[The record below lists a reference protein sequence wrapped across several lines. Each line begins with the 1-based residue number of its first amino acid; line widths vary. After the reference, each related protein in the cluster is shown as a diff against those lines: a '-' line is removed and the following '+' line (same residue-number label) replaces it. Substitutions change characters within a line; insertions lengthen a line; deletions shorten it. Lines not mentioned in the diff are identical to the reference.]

1 MEYKKLG
8 DIATYINGYAFKPEQ
23 RGSEGLPII
32 RIQDLTGNSYDLGYY
47 NGDYPKK
54 IELNDGD
61 VLISWSASLGVYL
74 WNRGKALL
82 NQHIFKVVFDKVEI
96 DKFYYMYAVEY
107 NLDKMSLKTHGAT
120 MKHITKKDFDNVVI
134 PYPDLEYQKEISYRL
149 TSLKGIIEKYQE
161 QLDLLDE
168 LIKARFVEMF
178 GGNDKKVA
186 ISSLCDV
193 LGGYSFKSEDISSK
207 GFIKILQIGNVYLDD
222 VNWETTNYLPKEFD
236 NMYSRFLLNEGDIVI
251 ALTRPII
258 QSLGNVKACIVKASD
273 TPCLLNQRVGRIV
286 SKKNVDVNLKFIYG
300 CLMTDDFTR
309 YVESC
314 CIGCSQPNISTKDI
328 ENYMIPDASYE
339 KQMDFV
345 RLKEQVDKSKFVQ
358 NAIDRFSKT
367 DSYPQIAIS
376 VDMLDTGIDVP
387 DIVNLVFFKKVRS
400 KAKFWQMIGRGT
412 RLRTDLFGPGD
423 DKKGFLIFDY
433 LGNMDYFRV
442 DQRPEKSGIIESLSQ
457 RIYKLRVDILYALEQ
472 NASDQDYVDEI
483 NKQIKEMSGYIQ
495 SLNEDSFNVKMHL
508 KYVHQYKNPDNWI
521 NLNEMDTHYI
531 KDELSSLVVIHDE
544 DKRAKFF
551 DRQMYMIEMAY
562 LNHYDASQ
570 VINKVIMMADELY
583 KKQTT
588 PDIADNA
595 EYLKCA
601 KDPDY
606 WKTANYFDLEV
617 LREKIRGLVKYLDPG
632 PIVDPVDTH
641 FEDEIIETKMNDAF
655 YNDEGLENY
664 KEKVQHYLKAH
675 EDDEAIYKLRHNQ
688 VITPDE
694 MKHLENLLW
703 IDLGSKDDYRLHF
716 GDTPITR
723 LIRKIVG
730 LDRQAA
736 MAEFS
741 RFLDDQSLNSRQIH
755 FVELL
760 VDYIV
765 KNGFIEDKKVLL
777 QDPFKSIGSM
787 SALFKDKMNIAREIL
802 KTVDTFSERL

>member
-345 RLKEQVDKSKFVQ
+345 RLKEQVDKSKFLS
-358 NAIDRFSKT
+358 NH
-367 DSYPQIAIS
+367 
-376 VDMLDTGIDVP
+376 
-387 DIVNLVFFKKVRS
+387 
-400 KAKFWQMIGRGT
+400 
-412 RLRTDLFGPGD
+412 
-423 DKKGFLIFDY
+423 
-433 LGNMDYFRV
+433 
-442 DQRPEKSGIIESLSQ
+442 SL
-457 RIYKLRVDILYALEQ
+457 
-472 NASDQDYVDEI
+472 
-483 NKQIKEMSGYIQ
+483 
-495 SLNEDSFNVKMHL
+495 
-508 KYVHQYKNPDNWI
+508 
-521 NLNEMDTHYI
+521 
-531 KDELSSLVVIHDE
+531 
-544 DKRAKFF
+544 
-551 DRQMYMIEMAY
+551 
-562 LNHYDASQ
+562 
-570 VINKVIMMADELY
+570 
-583 KKQTT
+583 
-588 PDIADNA
+588 
-595 EYLKCA
+595 
-601 KDPDY
+601 
-606 WKTANYFDLEV
+606 
-617 LREKIRGLVKYLDPG
+617 
-632 PIVDPVDTH
+632 
-641 FEDEIIETKMNDAF
+641 
-655 YNDEGLENY
+655 
-664 KEKVQHYLKAH
+664 
-675 EDDEAIYKLRHNQ
+675 
-688 VITPDE
+688 
-694 MKHLENLLW
+694 LL
-703 IDLGSKDDYRLHF
+703 L
-716 GDTPITR
+716 
-723 LIRKIVG
+723 
-730 LDRQAA
+730 
-736 MAEFS
+736 
-741 RFLDDQSLNSRQIH
+741 
-755 FVELL
+755 
-760 VDYIV
+760 
-765 KNGFIEDKKVLL
+765 
-777 QDPFKSIGSM
+777 KSI
-787 SALFKDKMNIAREIL
+787 
-802 KTVDTFSERL
+802 TF

>member
-1 MEYKKLG
+1 
-8 DIATYINGYAFKPEQ
+8 
-23 RGSEGLPII
+23 
-32 RIQDLTGNSYDLGYY
+32 
-47 NGDYPKK
+47 
-54 IELNDGD
+54 
-61 VLISWSASLGVYL
+61 
-74 WNRGKALL
+74 
-82 NQHIFKVVFDKVEI
+82 
-96 DKFYYMYAVEY
+96 MYAVEY

-787 SALFKDKMNIAREIL
+787 SALFKDKMNIARKIL